1 MAKNKSPIF
10 RERVLKETIILKDSN
25 RAITNNHKLAEI
37 FNTFL
42 GNITQNLRI
51 DSDVVEF
58 TKSLNI
64 SDPVLKAIRKYEKH
78 PSIIKIKEKMKK
90 KNMPFYFSFVTK
102 ETILHELR
110 NENACRGSDIPVK
123 MINEI

>member
-1 MAKNKSPIF
+1 M
-10 RERVLKETIILKDSN
+10 
-25 RAITNNHKLAEI
+25 NNHKLAEI